1 MKSPESKTA
10 SVACSQKA
18 NQSFFSKKAERLF
31 FGDSRVGE
39 FTFFKPAVGF
49 GVAGGDMIQRK
60 CAECERNETSIQRQ
74 EQPEP
79 PETKPVSPENTQPAA
94 PIPLGRKPRAANC
107 SSDPK
112 FPNLGCYGQQL
123 KLDIDENL
131 FNNAHQFNR
140 VATLFPGD
148 NQLMLDTFLRYG
160 IGKNLLETS
169 FGFAGANKKW
179 SSILS
184 YGTGAALKTYE
195 LLQNGKL
202 KLDVQLPLGKGV
214 NLDIKFDYNAN
225 PGKPGEEKGI
235 NTVIGVSGSF

>member
-1 MKSPESKTA
+1 MIMAGKKRVPATVQRKADAPFFGKGRDAFFGRETAKEQSPFFE
-10 SVACSQKA
+10 
-18 NQSFFSKKAERLF
+18 FSKSNSF
-31 FGDSRVGE
+31 SSDSSSVQMK
-39 FTFFKPAVGF
+39 T
-49 GVAGGDMIQRK
+49 IQENK
-60 CAECERNETSIQRQ
+60 LIQRQ
-74 EQPEP
+74 EQPDPE
-79 PETKPVSPENTQPAA
+79 ETKPVKPDETP
-94 PIPLGRKPRAANC
+94 PIPLSRKPRTANC

-131 FNNAHQFNR
+131 FNNAHQFIR

-148 NQLMLDTFLRYG
+148 NQLMFDTFLRYG

-184 YGTGAALKTYE
+184 YGTGAALKTYD

-202 KLDVQLPLGKGV
+202 KLDVQLPIGNNV
-214 NLDIKFDYNAN
+214 NFDFKLDINTN
-225 PGKPGEEKGI
+225 PNDKAGEEKF

>member
-1 MKSPESKTA
+1 M
-10 SVACSQKA
+10 SQRAK
-18 NQSFFSKKAERLF
+18 QPFFSKEAEESF
-31 FGDSRVGE
+31 FGDSRTGD
-39 FTFFKPAVGF
+39 FNFFKPANELST
-49 GVAGGDMIQRK
+49 GGSDTIQRK
-60 CAECERNETSIQRQ
+60 RAAREQEGNTIQRE
-74 EQPEP
+74 EQPDAT
-79 PETKPVSPENTQPAA
+79 ETKPSSPEPAA
-94 PIPLGRKPRAANC
+94 PIPFGRKPHAANC
-107 SSDPK
+107 SSNPK

-160 IGKNLLETS
+160 LGKNLLETS
-169 FGFAGANKKW
+169 FGFAGVNKKW

-184 YGTGAALKTYE
+184 IGTGVTLKAYDVF
-195 LLQNGKL
+195 QNGNL

-214 NLDIKFDYNAN
+214 NLDVKFDYTAN
-225 PGKPGEEKGI
+225 PINPGEEKGI

>member
-1 MKSPESKTA
+1 MKVAETKTSA
-10 SVACSQKA
+10 S
-18 NQSFFSKKAERLF
+18 
-31 FGDSRVGE
+31 
-39 FTFFKPAVGF
+39 
-49 GVAGGDMIQRK
+49 IQRK
-60 CAECERNETSIQRQ
+60 ATGPFFKKENNQGFFSIDTNDTSFFTAKQDPQSIKPSAAAVVPAVQRQ

-79 PETKPVSPENTQPAA
+79 PETKPVSPDNTGPAA

-131 FNNAHQFNR
+131 LNNAHQFNR

-148 NQLMLDTFLRYG
+148 KQLMLDTFLRYG

-184 YGTGAALKTYE
+184 IGTGAALKTYE
-195 LLQNGKL
+195 LLKDGNL
-202 KLDVQLPLGKGV
+202 KLDLQIPIGRGV
-214 NLDIKFDYNAN
+214 NLDVKIDYTKN
-225 PGKPGEEKGI
+225 PAKPGEEKGI
-235 NTVIGVSGSF
+235 NTVIGISGSI

>member
-1 MKSPESKTA
+1 MKILEKNKPATSLQKKSAPFFQKESRQGFFSIDTNT
-10 SVACSQKA
+10 S
-18 NQSFFSKKAERLF
+18 SFFPTKQGPQAIRPSAT
-31 FGDSRVGE
+31 VVV
-39 FTFFKPAVGF
+39 PAV
-49 GVAGGDMIQRK
+49 
-60 CAECERNETSIQRQ
+60 QRQ

-79 PETKPVSPENTQPAA
+79 PETKPVSPDNTGTAA

-112 FPNLGCYGQQL
+112 FPNFGCYGQQL

-131 FNNAHQFNR
+131 LNNAHQFNR

-169 FGFAGANKKW
+169 FGFAGVNKKW

-184 YGTGAALKTYE
+184 VGTGIALKTYE
-195 LLQNGKL
+195 LLKDGNL
-202 KLDVQLPLGKGV
+202 KLDLQLPIGKGV
-214 NLDIKFDYNAN
+214 NLDVKIDYTKN
-225 PGKPGEEKGI
+225 PVNPGEEKGV
-235 NTVIGVSGSF
+235 NTVIGISGSI